1 MKIRILFFVFLLSS
15 FSLFSQELYK
25 VNYLEFQNQNGVR
38 LKNPFTGGLIT
49 PIFNQI
55 DLNLDGVLDM
65 VVLDR
70 NGFSWRASTYINENN
85 NYVYRPKYEKS
96 FVSYTDKF
104 LLKDFNCDGIPDMVL
119 LKNSSPASI
128 YKGVLKSSDT
138 SYSFTFIKE
147 IAAFDTNYINGNPI
161 IQKYVLPYNVNSI
174 PQIVDIDQDGDLDFM
189 TNRDF
194 LSAELNVITVF
205 KNLQKEK
212 QLSCDSFNF
221 SKMDDWGSF
230 KAYID
235 TNLNNPITIR
245 PRHSEYQYL
254 WHLDANNDKKI
265 DIVITDEMFN
275 NAPLGLNVGIGNK
288 DTIRM
293 FDTFFP
299 KQTQS
304 IDFFGSIGYWMDVD
318 QDNRKDILVGFIT
331 EREKTDPLDTGKR
344 LNDDVDVCYF
354 YKNYKKSG
362 PIAPGVFDSFVRK
375 SFFLSPDNIDVG
387 TASFP
392 LFYDY
397 DNDNKM
403 DILISNNY
411 RITRNDRIA
420 SITLYKN
427 IGTLDSPIFKW
438 ITDDYLNFRQRKV
451 LNLKMSKGDLNADS
465 VQDLIFIFDIK
476 GAQDKRIAWY
486 INPKDATTQYNAK
499 DWTEITDNNTVENWS
514 SLRGASPLLM
524 DLNKDN
530 LLDLIIG
537 SDYRLSYVL
546 NSGTKNVPLFKI
558 AQSKFNYYSWDYNIQ
573 NQTPFLSQ
581 DNKLLISCY
590 DAYDSELNKVME
602 LTTVLSSDS
611 SAKVIDSNVFG
622 YFSEHQIHFTIAD
635 INNDTFPDYLMGNS
649 LGGVKLFTT
658 NKNLGESFS
667 RPNPKPID
675 SSSLIESKKVVNF
688 LIFPNPA
695 NHFINIKASD
705 HLPFGVSVY
714 NLKGQLILS
723 KNDCRSEVQLDVQ
736 NFAEGTYYLQ
746 LEVMDQTQKQSFPFI
761 IRK

>member
-1 MKIRILFFVFLLSS
+1 MKIRVLFFLLFFS
-15 FSLFSQELYK
+15 FFCGNSQELYK
-25 VNYLEFQNQNGVR
+25 VNFLEFQDQNGR
-38 LKNPFTGGLIT
+38 KLKNPFTGGLIT

-55 DLNLDGVLDM
+55 DLNLDGVLDL

-70 NGFSWRASTYINENN
+70 NGFMWRASTYINENN
-85 NYVYRPKYEKS
+85 SYVYRPKYEKS
-96 FVSYTDKF
+96 FIPFKDKF

-128 YKGVLKSSDT
+128 YKGNLNLLDT
-138 SYSFTFIKE
+138 SYTFILKKE

-161 IQKYVLPYNVNSI
+161 IQKYVLPYNVSSI
-174 PQIVDIDQDGDLDFM
+174 PQIVDIDQDGDMDFM

-194 LSAELNVITVF
+194 LSAELNIITVF

-212 QLSCDSFNF
+212 LLPCDSFHF
-221 SKMDDWGSF
+221 SKIDNWGSF

-235 TNLNNPITIR
+235 TNLNKPITIR
-245 PRHSEYQYL
+245 PRHSEYQFL
-254 WHLDANNDKKI
+254 WHLDANNDQKI
-265 DIVITDEMFN
+265 DVVITDEMFK

-288 DTIRM
+288 DTIQM
-293 FDTFFP
+293 YDTFFP

-304 IDFFGSIGYWMDVD
+304 IDFFGSMGYWMDLD
-318 QDNRKDILVGFIT
+318 RDNRKDLLVGFIT
-331 EREKTDPLDTGKR
+331 EREITDPLDTGKR

-354 YKNYKKSG
+354 YKNYRKSG
-362 PIAPGVFDSFVRK
+362 AIAPGIFDSFVRK
-375 SFFLSPDNIDVG
+375 GFFLSPDNIDVG
-387 TASFP
+387 TSSFP

-411 RITRNDRIA
+411 RITRNDRVA

-427 IGTLDSPIFKW
+427 IGTIDSPIFKW
-438 ITDDYLNFRQRKV
+438 ITDDYLNFKQRKV

-465 VQDLIFIFDIK
+465 VDDLMFIYDIK
-476 GAQDKRIAWY
+476 GAQDKRVSWY
-486 INPKDATTQYNAK
+486 INPKDASIQYNAK
-499 DWTEITDNNTVENWS
+499 DWTEILDNNTIENWS
-514 SLRGASPLLM
+514 SLKGASPLLM
-524 DLNKDN
+524 DLNNDSK
-530 LLDLIIG
+530 LDLVIG

-546 NSGTKNVPLFKI
+546 NSGTVNVPEFKKVN
-558 AQSKFNYYSWDYNIQ
+558 SKFNFYNWDYNIQ

-581 DNKLLISCY
+581 DKKMLISCY
-590 DAYDSELNKVME
+590 DAYDSELNKVMR
-602 LTTVLSSDS
+602 LTSNLSNDS
-611 SAKVIDSNVFG
+611 TAKVIDSNVFG

-635 INNDTFPDYLMGNS
+635 INNDSFSDYLMGNS

-667 RPNPKPID
+667 RPNPKPVD
-675 SSSLIESKKVVNF
+675 SSNIESKKIINF
-688 LIFPNPA
+688 LIFPNPT
-695 NHFINIKASD
+695 NQFINVKTSD
-705 HLPFGVSVY
+705 HLPFGVSIY

-723 KNDCRSEVQLDVQ
+723 KKDCRSEVQLDVQ
-736 NFAEGTYYLQ
+736 SFSEGTYFLQ
-746 LEVMDQTQKQSFPFI
+746 LDVMDQIQKQSFPFV